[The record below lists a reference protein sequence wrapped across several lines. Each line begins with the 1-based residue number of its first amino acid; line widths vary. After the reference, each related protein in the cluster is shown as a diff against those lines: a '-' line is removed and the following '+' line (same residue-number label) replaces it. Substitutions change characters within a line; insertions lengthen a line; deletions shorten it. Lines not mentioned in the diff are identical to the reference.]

1 LRGVPAR
8 LVAVLAFAA
17 AAPAAAAGDR
27 FVPADPAFVVANVSS
42 TLPDETLRPLVT
54 AWQQDRGDATA
65 IALANALLDRAHA
78 RREPLYIG
86 RAEAVLAARATLA
99 GANATVRRL
108 YAQTLQYRHDF
119 QAAARLL
126 DTVLGSNPRDAAARS
141 LRASVRLVQGDFAGA
156 RADCAQLI
164 GADGALARIGFACLA
179 EALAG
184 SGEIERARTLLATI
198 PTGSAE
204 ADSYLL
210 AVRAE
215 LAERSG
221 DLVSSIAGYQAALAL
236 SPNDDSVRA
245 ALADALAAGGRRD
258 EAYALLDVERPSLAL
273 RVRRA
278 LLASGPRRAELT
290 RIAGEWLA
298 LEASRGDARHDR
310 EAALLAL
317 GAGRP
322 ASALEY
328 ATANFA
334 VQRELPDVRVL
345 AHAAVAARDTGAQRE
360 LRRWL
365 DSTGFRDVVT
375 ARILANATDR

>member
-1 LRGVPAR
+1 MSVRCLAI
-8 LVAVLAFAA
+8 LAFAA

-27 FVPADPAFVVANVSS
+27 FVPADPSFVVANVSR

-54 AWQQDRGDATA
+54 AWQQQRDDAAA

-78 RREPLYIG
+78 RREPMYIG
-86 RAEAVLAARATLA
+86 RAEAVLAVRARLA
-99 GANATVRRL
+99 GSNATVRRL

-119 QAAARLL
+119 RTAARLL

-156 RADCAQLI
+156 RTDCAQLI
-164 GADGALARIGFACLA
+164 GAGDAHARIGLACLA

-184 SGEIERARTLLATI
+184 VGELERARALLTTL
-198 PTGSAE
+198 PTAGTE
-204 ADSYLL
+204 ADAYLL

-221 DLVSSIAGYQAALAL
+221 DLGSATADYQAALSL
-236 SPNDDSVRA
+236 SPDDDSVRA

-278 LLASGPRRAELT
+278 LLASGTQRAQLT
-290 RIAGEWLA
+290 RSASEWLA

-317 GAGRP
+317 GAGRH
-322 ASALEY
+322 ARALEY

-345 AHAAVAARDTGAQRE
+345 ARAAVAAGDANAQRE
-360 LRRWL
+360 LRSWL

-375 ARILANATDR
+375 ARILAGTTDR

>member
-1 LRGVPAR
+1 M
-8 LVAVLAFAA
+8 LAFAA
-17 AAPAAAAGDR
+17 AAHAAAAGDR
-27 FVPADPAFVVANVSS
+27 FVAADPSFVVANVSS

-54 AWQQDRGDATA
+54 AWQQVRDDATA

-78 RREPLYIG
+78 RREPMYIG
-86 RAEAVLAARATLA
+86 RAEAVLASRARLA
-99 GANATVRRL
+99 GPNATVLRL

-119 QAAARLL
+119 QAAARLV
-126 DTVLGSNPRDAAARS
+126 DVVLARNPRDAAARS
-141 LRASVRLVQGDFAGA
+141 LRASVRLVQGDFPGA
-156 RADCAQLI
+156 RTDCTQLI
-164 GADGALARIGFACLA
+164 GAGGAHARIGLACLA

-184 SGEIERARTLLATI
+184 AGELERARALLATM
-198 PTGSAE
+198 PTGAAE
-204 ADSYLL
+204 ADAYLL

-221 DLVSSIAGYQAALAL
+221 DLAGAIADYRAALAL
-236 SPNDDSVRA
+236 SPNDDAVRA
-245 ALADALAAGGRRD
+245 ALTEALAAGGRRD
-258 EAYALLDVERPSLAL
+258 EAHALVEVERPSLAL
-273 RVRRA
+273 RVRHA
-278 LLASGPRRAELT
+278 LLASGPRRAELV
-290 RIAGEWLA
+290 RSASEWLA

-345 AHAAVAARDTGAQRE
+345 ARAAVAARDTGAQRE

-375 ARILANATDR
+375 ARILAGATDR